1 MKYEDDENEINDIFK
16 NMSKNISKKIESSK
30 KEISERMIEKKNFL
44 KKLKDI
50 RDIPNIRIRFNSEIN
65 LNYIINPILFCLAN
79 LEIFNEFILS
89 EKKQEIFSK
98 FQGQN
103 SLTVLFFHLLE
114 EMRKINVISTNEI
127 SIHNFLGDKLE
138 NYLTQDPGV
147 IIKSILSLI
156 DEEMKLANIN
166 IENRFSNLI
175 PNNFSITLKTIKK
188 CNACLHKE
196 EISKEKKYVIDLF
209 LFHTDFNI
217 VEPLQSVFNN
227 LLSENDELNIDKLC
241 KRCRYE
247 TIIIKEIENLNK
259 YLIIN
264 LNREKDPNNTMKLIY
279 SETLNLIEEKE
290 DGTNKKY
297 QYKLIS
303 VLSDINSNITNLA
316 MAQQLSIIQINK
328 ISFKIFFRN
337 FINDKW
343 YKILDNEPPK
353 LFENIEEEIN
363 KNMPNILIYKRTL

>member
-175 PNNFSITLKTIKK
+175 PNNFSITMKTIKK

-279 SETLNLIEEKE
+279 SETLNLLEEKE

-343 YKILDNEPPK
+343 YKILDNETPK

-363 KNMPNILIYKRTL
+363 KFMPNILIYKRSL

>member
-1 MKYEDDENEINDIFK
+1 MKYEDEENEINDIFK

-50 RDIPNIRIRFNSEIN
+50 RGIPNIRIRFNSEIN

-114 EMRKINVISTNEI
+114 EMRKINVINTNEI

-175 PNNFSITLKTIKK
+175 PNNFSITMKTIKK

-227 LLSENDELNIDKLC
+227 LLSENDELNVDKIC
-241 KRCRYE
+241 KMCGYE

-303 VLSDINSNITNLA
+303 VLSDINSNIKNLA
-316 MAQQLSIIQINK
+316 MVQQLSIIQINK

-363 KNMPNILIYKRTL
+363 KFMPNILIYKRSL

>member
-50 RDIPNIRIRFNSEIN
+50 RGIPNIRIRFNSEIN

-114 EMRKINVISTNEI
+114 EMRNINVISTNEI

-175 PNNFSITLKTIKK
+175 PNNFSITMKTIKK

-303 VLSDINSNITNLA
+303 VLSDINSNINNLA

-363 KNMPNILIYKRTL
+363 KFMPNILIYKRSL

>member
-50 RDIPNIRIRFNSEIN
+50 RGIPNIRIRFNSEIN

-103 SLTVLFFHLLE
+103 SLTILFFHLLE
-114 EMRKINVISTNEI
+114 EMRNINVISTNEI
-127 SIHNFLGDKLE
+127 SIHNFLGTKLE

-156 DEEMKLANIN
+156 DEEMKLININ

-175 PNNFSITLKTIKK
+175 PNNFSITMKTIKK

-303 VLSDINSNITNLA
+303 VLSDINSNIKNLA
-316 MAQQLSIIQINK
+316 IAQQLSIIQINK

-343 YKILDNEPPK
+343 YKILDNETPK

-363 KNMPNILIYKRTL
+363 KFMPNILIYKRSL

>member
-50 RDIPNIRIRFNSEIN
+50 RGIPNIRIRFNSEIN

-114 EMRKINVISTNEI
+114 EMRNINVISTNEI

-175 PNNFSITLKTIKK
+175 PNNFSITMKTIKK

-227 LLSENDELNIDKLC
+227 LLSENDELNIDKIC
-241 KRCRYE
+241 KMCGYE

-303 VLSDINSNITNLA
+303 VLSDINSNINNLA

-328 ISFKIFFRN
+328 ICFKIFFRN

-363 KNMPNILIYKRTL
+363 KFMPNILIYKRSL

>member
-175 PNNFSITLKTIKK
+175 PNNFSITMKTIKK

-227 LLSENDELNIDKLC
+227 LLSENDELNMDKLC

-303 VLSDINSNITNLA
+303 VLSDINSNINNLA

-353 LFENIEEEIN
+353 HFENIEEEIN
-363 KNMPNILIYKRTL
+363 KFMPNILIYKRSL

>member
-1 MKYEDDENEINDIFK
+1 M
-16 NMSKNISKKIESSK
+16 
-30 KEISERMIEKKNFL
+30 
-44 KKLKDI
+44 
-50 RDIPNIRIRFNSEIN
+50 
-65 LNYIINPILFCLAN
+65 AN

-114 EMRKINVISTNEI
+114 EMRNINVISTNEI

-156 DEEMKLANIN
+156 DEEMKLININ

-175 PNNFSITLKTIKK
+175 PNNFSITMKTIKK

-290 DGTNKKY
+290 DETNKKY

-363 KNMPNILIYKRTL
+363 KFMPNILIYKRSL

>member
-175 PNNFSITLKTIKK
+175 PNNFSITMKTIKK

-227 LLSENDELNIDKLC
+227 LLSENDELNVDKIC
-241 KRCRYE
+241 KMCGYE

-303 VLSDINSNITNLA
+303 VLSDININITNLA

-343 YKILDNEPPK
+343 YNILDNETPK

-363 KNMPNILIYKRTL
+363 KFMPNILIYKRSL

>member
-50 RDIPNIRIRFNSEIN
+50 RGIPNIRIRFNSEIN

-175 PNNFSITLKTIKK
+175 PNNFSITMKTIKK

-227 LLSENDELNIDKLC
+227 LLSENDELNIDKIC
-241 KRCRYE
+241 KMCGYE

-264 LNREKDPNNTMKLIY
+264 LNREKDPNNSMQLIY

-290 DGTNKKY
+290 DGTNKLY

-303 VLSDINSNITNLA
+303 ALSDINSNIKNLP
-316 MAQQLSIIQINK
+316 MAQGLNIIESNRTT
-328 ISFKIFFRN
+328 FKIFYKN

-343 YKILDNEPPK
+343 YMILDVEPPK
-353 LFENIEEEIN
+353 LFENIQEGISST
-363 KNMPNILIYKRTL
+363 KANILIYKRTL

>member
-50 RDIPNIRIRFNSEIN
+50 RGIPNIRIRFNSEIN

-156 DEEMKLANIN
+156 DEEMKLININ

-175 PNNFSITLKTIKK
+175 PNNFSITMKTIKK

-217 VEPLQSVFNN
+217 VEPLQSVFKN
-227 LLSENDELNIDKLC
+227 LLSENDELNINKIC
-241 KRCRYE
+241 QMCGYE

-343 YKILDNEPPK
+343 YKILDDEPPK

-363 KNMPNILIYKRTL
+363 KFMPNILIYKRSL

>member
-50 RDIPNIRIRFNSEIN
+50 RGIPNIRIRFNSEIN

-114 EMRKINVISTNEI
+114 EMRNINVISTNEI

-175 PNNFSITLKTIKK
+175 PNNFSITMKTIKK

-241 KRCRYE
+241 KRCGYE

-303 VLSDINSNITNLA
+303 VLSDINSNINNLA

-363 KNMPNILIYKRTL
+363 KFMPNILIYKRSL

>member
-1 MKYEDDENEINDIFK
+1 MKYEDDENEVNDIFK

-50 RDIPNIRIRFNSEIN
+50 RGIPNIRIRFNSEIN

-114 EMRKINVISTNEI
+114 EMRNINVISTNEI

-147 IIKSILSLI
+147 IIKSILSLM

-175 PNNFSITLKTIKK
+175 PNNFSITMKTIKK

-227 LLSENDELNIDKLC
+227 LLSENDELNVDKIC
-241 KRCRYE
+241 KMCGYE

-303 VLSDINSNITNLA
+303 VLSDINSNIKNLA

-363 KNMPNILIYKRTL
+363 KFMPNILIYKRSL

>member
-98 FQGQN
+98 FQGKN

-175 PNNFSITLKTIKK
+175 PNNFSITMKTIKK

-227 LLSENDELNIDKLC
+227 LLSENDELNVDKIC
-241 KRCRYE
+241 KMCGYE

-303 VLSDINSNITNLA
+303 VLSDINSNINNLA

-328 ISFKIFFRN
+328 ICFKIFFRN

-363 KNMPNILIYKRTL
+363 KFMPNILIYKRSL

>member
-16 NMSKNISKKIESSK
+16 NMSKNVSKKIESSK

-114 EMRKINVISTNEI
+114 EMRNINVISTNEI

-156 DEEMKLANIN
+156 DEEMKLININ

-175 PNNFSITLKTIKK
+175 PNNFSITMKTIKK

-227 LLSENDELNIDKLC
+227 LLSENDELNVDKIC
-241 KRCRYE
+241 KMCGYE

-303 VLSDINSNITNLA
+303 VLSDINSNIKNLA
-316 MAQQLSIIQINK
+316 MVQQLSIIQINK

-363 KNMPNILIYKRTL
+363 KFMPNILIYKRSL

>member
-50 RDIPNIRIRFNSEIN
+50 RGIPNIRIRFNSEIN

-114 EMRKINVISTNEI
+114 EMRNINVISTNEI

-175 PNNFSITLKTIKK
+175 PNNFSITMKTIKK

-303 VLSDINSNITNLA
+303 VLSDINSNIKNLA

-328 ISFKIFFRN
+328 IYFKIFFRN

-363 KNMPNILIYKRTL
+363 KFMPNILIYKRSL

>member
-1 MKYEDDENEINDIFK
+1 
-16 NMSKNISKKIESSK
+16 
-30 KEISERMIEKKNFL
+30 
-44 KKLKDI
+44 
-50 RDIPNIRIRFNSEIN
+50 
-65 LNYIINPILFCLAN
+65 LAN

-114 EMRKINVISTNEI
+114 EMRKINVINTNEI

-175 PNNFSITLKTIKK
+175 PNNFSITMKTIKK

-196 EISKEKKYVIDLF
+196 EILKEKNYVIDLF

-227 LLSENDELNIDKLC
+227 LLSENDELNIDKKC
-241 KRCRYE
+241 KMCEYE

-303 VLSDINSNITNLA
+303 VLSDINSNIKNLA
-316 MAQQLSIIQINK
+316 MAQQLNIIHINK
-328 ISFKIFFRN
+328 ICFKIFFRN

-363 KNMPNILIYKRTL
+363 KFMPNILIYKRSL

>member
-50 RDIPNIRIRFNSEIN
+50 RGIPNIRIRFNSEIN

-175 PNNFSITLKTIKK
+175 PNNFSITMKTIKK

-227 LLSENDELNIDKLC
+227 LLSENDELNVDKIC
-241 KRCRYE
+241 KMCGYE

-279 SETLNLIEEKE
+279 SETLNLLEEKE

-303 VLSDINSNITNLA
+303 VLSDINSNIKNLA
-316 MAQQLSIIQINK
+316 MAQQLNIIQINK
-328 ISFKIFFRN
+328 ICFKIFFRN

-363 KNMPNILIYKRTL
+363 KNMPNILIYKRSL

>member
-1 MKYEDDENEINDIFK
+1 MKYEDEENEIKDIFK

-175 PNNFSITLKTIKK
+175 PNNFSITMKTIKK

-227 LLSENDELNIDKLC
+227 LLSENDELNVDKIC
-241 KRCRYE
+241 KMCGYE

-343 YKILDNEPPK
+343 YKILDNETPK

-363 KNMPNILIYKRTL
+363 KFMPNILIYKRSL

>member
-1 MKYEDDENEINDIFK
+1 MKYEDEENEINDIFK

-50 RDIPNIRIRFNSEIN
+50 RGIPNIRIRFNSEIN

-114 EMRKINVISTNEI
+114 EMRNINVISTNEI

-175 PNNFSITLKTIKK
+175 PNNFSITMKTIKK

-227 LLSENDELNIDKLC
+227 LLSENDELNVDKIC
-241 KRCRYE
+241 KMCGYE

-303 VLSDINSNITNLA
+303 VLSDINSNIKNLA
-316 MAQQLSIIQINK
+316 MVQQLSIIQINK

-363 KNMPNILIYKRTL
+363 KFMPNILIYKRSL

>member
-50 RDIPNIRIRFNSEIN
+50 RGIPNIRIRFNSEIN

-175 PNNFSITLKTIKK
+175 PNNFSITMKTIKK

-227 LLSENDELNIDKLC
+227 LLSENDELNIDKIC
-241 KRCRYE
+241 KMCGYE

-303 VLSDINSNITNLA
+303 VLSDINSNINNLA

-363 KNMPNILIYKRTL
+363 KFMPNILIYKRSL

>member
-44 KKLKDI
+44 KKLKNI

-175 PNNFSITLKTIKK
+175 PNNFSITMKTIKK

-303 VLSDINSNITNLA
+303 VLSDINSNIKNLA

-343 YKILDNEPPK
+343 YKILDNETPK

-363 KNMPNILIYKRTL
+363 KFMPNILIYKRSL

>member
-1 MKYEDDENEINDIFK
+1 MKYEDEENEIKDIFK

-50 RDIPNIRIRFNSEIN
+50 RGIPNIRIRFNSEIN

-175 PNNFSITLKTIKK
+175 PNNFSITMKTIKK

-196 EISKEKKYVIDLF
+196 EILKEKKYVIDLF

-227 LLSENDELNIDKLC
+227 LLSENDELNVDKIC
-241 KRCRYE
+241 KMCGYE

-303 VLSDINSNITNLA
+303 VLSDINSNINNLA

-363 KNMPNILIYKRTL
+363 KNMPNILIYKRSL

>member
-1 MKYEDDENEINDIFK
+1 MKYEDDENEINDIFT

-30 KEISERMIEKKNFL
+30 KEISERLIEKKNFL

-50 RDIPNIRIRFNSEIN
+50 RGIPNIRIRFNSEIN

-114 EMRKINVISTNEI
+114 EMRNINVISTNEI

-156 DEEMKLANIN
+156 DEEMKLININ

-175 PNNFSITLKTIKK
+175 PNNFSITMKTIKK

-227 LLSENDELNIDKLC
+227 LLSENDELNVDKIC
-241 KRCRYE
+241 KMCGYE

-303 VLSDINSNITNLA
+303 VLSDINSNIKNLA
-316 MAQQLSIIQINK
+316 MAQQLNIIQINK
-328 ISFKIFFRN
+328 ICFKIFFRN

-363 KNMPNILIYKRTL
+363 KFMPNILIYKRSL

>member
-1 MKYEDDENEINDIFK
+1 MKYEDEENEINDIFK

-175 PNNFSITLKTIKK
+175 PNNFSITMKTIKK

-227 LLSENDELNIDKLC
+227 LLSENDELNIDKKC
-241 KRCRYE
+241 KMCEYE

-303 VLSDINSNITNLA
+303 VLSDINSNIKNLA

-363 KNMPNILIYKRTL
+363 KFMPNILIYKRSL

>member
-50 RDIPNIRIRFNSEIN
+50 RGIPNIRIRFNSEIN

-147 IIKSILSLI
+147 IIKSVLSLI

-175 PNNFSITLKTIKK
+175 PNNFSITMKTIKK

-196 EISKEKKYVIDLF
+196 EISKEK
-209 LFHTDFNI
+209 
-217 VEPLQSVFNN
+217 
-227 LLSENDELNIDKLC
+227 
-241 KRCRYE
+241 
-247 TIIIKEIENLNK
+247 
-259 YLIIN
+259 
-264 LNREKDPNNTMKLIY
+264 
-279 SETLNLIEEKE
+279 
-290 DGTNKKY
+290 
-297 QYKLIS
+297 
-303 VLSDINSNITNLA
+303 
-316 MAQQLSIIQINK
+316 
-328 ISFKIFFRN
+328 
-337 FINDKW
+337 
-343 YKILDNEPPK
+343 
-353 LFENIEEEIN
+353 
-363 KNMPNILIYKRTL
+363 NM

>member
-1 MKYEDDENEINDIFK
+1 MKYEDEENEINDIFK

-50 RDIPNIRIRFNSEIN
+50 RGIPNIRIRFNSEIN

-114 EMRKINVISTNEI
+114 EMRNINVISTNEI

-156 DEEMKLANIN
+156 DEEMKLININ

-175 PNNFSITLKTIKK
+175 PNNFSITMKTIKK

-227 LLSENDELNIDKLC
+227 LLSENDEFNIDKLC

-303 VLSDINSNITNLA
+303 VLSDINSNIKNLA

-363 KNMPNILIYKRTL
+363 KFMPNILIYKRSL

>member
-16 NMSKNISKKIESSK
+16 NMSKNISQKIESSK

-50 RDIPNIRIRFNSEIN
+50 RGIPNIRIRFNSEIN

-114 EMRKINVISTNEI
+114 EMRNINVISTNEI

-175 PNNFSITLKTIKK
+175 PNNFSITMKTIKK

-303 VLSDINSNITNLA
+303 VLSDINSNINNLA

-363 KNMPNILIYKRTL
+363 KFMPNILIYKRSL

>member
-50 RDIPNIRIRFNSEIN
+50 RGIPNIRIRFNSEIN

-175 PNNFSITLKTIKK
+175 PNNFSITMKTIKK

-303 VLSDINSNITNLA
+303 VLSDINSNINNLA

-363 KNMPNILIYKRTL
+363 KFMPNILIYKRSL

>member
-50 RDIPNIRIRFNSEIN
+50 RGIPNIRIRFNSEIN

-98 FQGQN
+98 FQGHN

-175 PNNFSITLKTIKK
+175 PNNFSITMKTIKK

-303 VLSDINSNITNLA
+303 VLSDINSNINNLA

-363 KNMPNILIYKRTL
+363 KNMPNILIYKRSL